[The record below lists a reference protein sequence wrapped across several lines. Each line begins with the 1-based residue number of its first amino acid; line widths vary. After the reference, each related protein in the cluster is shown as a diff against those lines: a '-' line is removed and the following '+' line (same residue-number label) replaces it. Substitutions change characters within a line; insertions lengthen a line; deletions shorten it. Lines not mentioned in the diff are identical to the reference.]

1 MIEEQVELQQMGMK
15 DILKKSIK
23 LYEDNFALFLKI
35 LLVLWAPLVILSGV
49 LEVQSLQL
57 RLLLRFLILISGA
70 MAFGALTLVICR
82 SYLGERLSLGQV
94 LKGIKQNRLFTILGA
109 AIPVSLLA
117 VGFEPAVIG
126 LRRLGTIGLILII
139 PTASLFLWLLVNWS
153 LFVQAITVEKRGV
166 TGSLGRSRDLVRQN
180 WGRTFGLLLLLALP
194 VAIPIWIAGAS
205 GVGPAKGPGVGLIL
219 SLLGAAVAPLYMT
232 GATLLYFDLRL
243 KKEDFNLK
251 TLRRDLKIV
260 ETPAGEISVDE
271 NYVRKRNAL
280 YIVLGANLFLIVL
293 KFFLASISGSV
304 AIAASGWMSVENFF
318 LTGAVLLG
326 ILLSVRDERFSK
338 RLALIENVLAIVISV
353 AVLFI
358 AGNMFVKMF
367 IKMSH
372 GMKSMAGHGMSSGGI
387 MYIPFVTIAAIFG
400 AGICYFMSQ
409 YKIYIGRSCES
420 ASIEAAGRHCRLHVF
435 MEGAVI
441 IGLIGAW
448 IGLSK
453 LNLLAAAFVLA
464 YVIYT
469 GFSILWRG
477 YKGLTAGYPMDHACH
492 IERNYK
498 LISGFIATM
507 LALYFVTGVY
517 IIRWN
522 ENGVVRR
529 FGREIAGAVQ
539 PGLHYHLPWPVETVE
554 KVKMEEV
561 REFETEPLLLVAGD
575 ENIVKVKIGVHY
587 SVKDAADYV
596 FNTQEPHKL
605 VIFNA
610 ETAIRDIVGRRK
622 IIGEEDDMRY
632 LLTDGK
638 SEVEEVVTA
647 SLQALMDKDESG
659 IEVLNI
665 QILALDAPDEVAEAF
680 RDIASA
686 MEEKQTYI
694 HEAEEYR
701 NQVVTE
707 AKGRAAAMVNLAG
720 GYKVKKI
727 NNASGEADAFLKKL
741 SEYRKARRITDI
753 RLYLETMERIL
764 PGVKKVIVDGNI
776 KKESTDIWLINDRAK
791 GKVFGF
797 E

>member
-1 MIEEQVELQQMGMK
+1 MMKEQLELQQMGIW
-15 DILKKSIK
+15 DILKNTLK

-35 LLVLWAPLVILSGV
+35 LLVLWAPLVILSG
-49 LEVQSLQL
+49 LLGVQSPQL

-70 MAFGALTLVICR
+70 VASGALTLVICR

-94 LKGIKQNRLFTILGA
+94 LKGIKQNRLSTILVA

-117 VGFEPAVIG
+117 VAFEPAVIG
-126 LRRLGTIGLILII
+126 LRRLGTAGLILII
-139 PTASLFLWLLVNWS
+139 PTTSLFLWLLVNWS

-194 VAIPIWIAGAS
+194 VAIPIWFAGAS
-205 GVGPAKGPGVGLIL
+205 GVGPAKGPGVNLIL

-243 KKEDFNLK
+243 RKEDFNLK
-251 TLRRDLKIV
+251 TLKRDLKIV

-367 IKMSH
+367 IKMS
-372 GMKSMAGHGMSSGGI
+372 HGMSSGGI

-498 LISGFIATM
+498 LIGGFIATM

-539 PGLHYHLPWPVETVE
+539 PGLHYHLPWPAATVE

-575 ENIVKVKIGVHY
+575 ENIVKVRIGVHY

-596 FNTQEPHKL
+596 FNTKEPHKL
-605 VIFNA
+605 VIFNV

-622 IIGEEDDMRY
+622 IIGEEEDMRY

-776 KKESTDIWLINDRAK
+776 KIESTDIWLINDRAK